1 MAATAIHRKPVET
14 SDADADD
21 FVVGSGNYLA
31 DRGYADPEETRLK
44 FLMCNQ
50 IAVIADQ
57 RGWTQS
63 KVAEVTGL
71 AQSDVSRIVNGN
83 VKDYSVWRLMRAL
96 NNLGQNILVEFSDAG
111 AEVGQVFTSLIEP
124 EVDSCPAPGM

>member
-1 MAATAIHRKPVET
+1 MMTMLSRSKGISKSEKPRERLPRGHSNRKALEMAATAIHRKPVET

-96 NNLGQNILVEFSDAG
+96 NNLG
-111 AEVGQVFTSLIEP
+111 
-124 EVDSCPAPGM
+124 